1 MGADE
6 GQATPTSVDHLGR
19 ARAGRALVDSLDDE
33 RKANPVKFMA
43 NGIDVGETQRTH
55 LFAAAVDALIDIAES
70 LRPMAAIAREEC
82 GELCHACGR
91 GNLKNGQTG

>member
-1 MGADE
+1 MAADE
-6 GQATPTSVDHLGR
+6 SDATSTPVDHLER
-19 ARAGRALVDSLDDE
+19 ARAARALVDRLADE

-70 LRPMAAIAREEC
+70 LRPMAAIAREE
-82 GELCHACGR
+82 GGPLCHACGR
-91 GNLKNGQTG
+91 GNLKDGETG